1 MNGTEIEYTK
11 TDNGNEATFSFD
23 VTISQN
29 TEVVIWFSNDQNWKE
44 GSYGVTYT
52 GASNAVSLLSESEND
67 ILKESVTLTV
77 GNNWSHTFT
86 GLPLS
91 VTDADGNTVTYTYY
105 VEEVPVSGYDTTYE
119 NNAGITSG
127 TITVKNRKNTTETP
141 SYELPETGSG
151 GTFLYTMGGA
161 ALVALSLLLA
171 TCPRR
176 RGERRV
182 RH

>member
-1 MNGTEIEYTK
+1 MCIRDSYRS
-11 TDNGNEATFSFD
+11 AT
-23 VTISQN
+23 
-29 TEVVIWFSNDQNWKE
+29 
-44 GSYGVTYT
+44 
-52 GASNAVSLLSESEND
+52 LSAD
-67 ILKESVTLTV
+67 
-77 GNNWSHTFT
+77 NNWFHTFRN
-86 GLPLS
+86 LPLS
-91 VTDADGNTVTYTYY
+91 GTDDEGNTVTYTYY
-105 VEEVPVSGYDTTYE
+105 VEEVSVSGFDTTYE
-119 NNAGITSG
+119 NNGIPSG
-127 TITVKNRKNTTETP
+127 TITVTNKKNTTETP